1 MKEVSNEELMAS
13 VANGN
18 LELLKVLFKRHHV
31 HVYNFLYKMCGD
43 KMLSED
49 LTQEVFYKLIKYRT
63 SYKGGNFSSWMFTI
77 ARNGLKTHFRKNKEN
92 HEDISTTAYKLTLV
106 QEERDGDYSELQKAL
121 NTLTPSDR
129 ELIILHR
136 FQEMKYQEIA
146 EVIGRT
152 PGAVKTKMSRAIQKL
167 KTAYL
172 KAV

>member
-1 MKEVSNEELMAS
+1 MKDITNEELMAK
-13 VANGN
+13 VAKGD
-18 LELLKVLFKRHHV
+18 LELLKVLFDRHHV
-31 HVYNFLYKMCGD
+31 HMYNFLYKMCGD

-92 HEDISTTAYKLTLV
+92 HEDISTTVHKLTLV
-106 QEERDGDYSELQKAL
+106 QEERDGDYSDLQKAL

-146 EVIGRT
+146 ELIGKT

-167 KTAYL
+167 KAAYL
-172 KAV
+172 KTV